1 MAGKRKAKQTKKE
14 TIIHLDQRLPEVT
27 GRNPYSIPVKHL
39 LPDNKGGYIEKDE
52 RRPSKTLLVNQIRE
66 EVDKWRESGYK
77 HPSGISDTSRRLM
90 EWWFDETHFFPDEE
104 PFKYYFAQREAIE
117 AIIYLYEVVKKRD
130 AADLIFQYMDPK
142 AYRDDLF
149 TTRKKIEETTRQKR
163 ILTRVVPETGL
174 IAHQEIPSSDHYRY
188 AVKMAT
194 GSGKT
199 LVMAMAVIWSYF
211 HKKFE
216 LDSNLSKS
224 FLIIAP
230 NVIVFE
236 RLKQDF
242 ESGKIF
248 REWDL
253 IPNEWKHDWQMTYI
267 LRGESRK
274 TSTEGT
280 LYLTNIHQMYEPRNE
295 SGTIDPVTRLLGPK
309 PKEATGSWEEN
320 ILDRIKAHDN
330 LFIINDEAHHVHDE
344 DLEWMQVILRLH
356 NHLKEKSSKGL
367 SLQLDFTATPKDQ
380 NGTFFPWIIC
390 DYPLAQAIEDRIVK
404 APLIVHQTDKTDP
417 EKYDRA
423 SVAYAEWISI
433 AISRWKDHHTA
444 YGKVKKKPVLF
455 IMAEN
460 TRDADDI
467 YASLKS
473 KSEFKGDG
481 QLLLIH
487 TDKKG
492 EIQKRDLE
500 KAREAARLIDKP
512 RSRIRAIVSVMML
525 REGWDVRSVSVILG
539 LRPFT
544 AKANI
549 LPEQAV
555 GRGLRLMKE
564 VGPDY
569 IQIVEVVGTQKF
581 EEFVKQLE
589 VEGVGVGYTH
599 KTPDIGQYVFPHNAK
614 LEFDIEIPLLTPS
627 YKRQIN
633 EIDALFIDELPP
645 NPRGLKVTGGVINKV
660 KLVETVTQKT
670 VAQKEVTIDEAVPE
684 INEILINLTNRICK
698 EARIVGHFAV
708 VYPLLRRYLKYV
720 FFGQEVD
727 LDNKKIRR
735 LFTDPRNTAEI
746 IKTLAKAIGDKS
758 VTKTTVKME
767 SVPLRLSELDGFYWK
782 RMWVELDKTIFNI
795 TPCFN
800 DFEKHFAQF
809 LDQANDITKFA
820 KLAETYT
827 KFSIEYINHKGAIAY
842 YYPDFVAEQKINEEK
857 VMWLIE
863 TKGWEQEDVPLKDA
877 RAEKWC
883 KDATKLTFV
892 DWFYLKVP
900 YNPYLSITNNL
911 TSIPCNTFKEF
922 SEEIIIFPTE
932 VGGAKGLWS

>member
-1 MAGKRKAKQTKKE
+1 MARKRKAKLTQKE
-14 TIIHLDQRLPEVT
+14 AIIHLDQRLPEVT
-27 GRNPYSIPVKHL
+27 GRDPYSIPVKHL
-39 LPDNKGGYIEKDE
+39 LPDKKGGYFEKDE
-52 RRPSKTLLVNQIRE
+52 RRPSKTLLANQIRE
-66 EVDKWRESGYK
+66 EVDKWRENGYER
-77 HPSGISDTSRRLM
+77 PRGISDTSKRLM
-90 EWWFDETHFFPDEE
+90 EWWFDETHFFPDGEA
-104 PFKYYFAQREAIE
+104 FNYYFAQREAIE
-117 AIIYLYEVVKKRD
+117 TIIYLHEVIKKQE
-130 AADLIFQYMDPK
+130 AADLIFKYMDPK
-142 AYRDDLF
+142 AYKDDLF

-163 ILTRVVPETGL
+163 MLSRVVPETGL
-174 IAHQEIPSSDHYRY
+174 IAHQEIPAPDHYRY

-199 LVMAMAVIWSYF
+199 LVMAMAVAWSYF

-216 LDSNLSKS
+216 PDSNLSKS
-224 FLIIAP
+224 FLLVAP
-230 NVIVFE
+230 NIIVFE
-236 RLKQDF
+236 RLKEDF

-248 REWDL
+248 KEWDL
-253 IPNEWKHDWQMTYI
+253 IPSEWKHDWQMTYI

-280 LYLTNIHQMYEPRNE
+280 LYLTNIHQLYEPRNNDNYN
-295 SGTIDPVTRLLGPK
+295 DPVNRLLGPK
-309 PKEATGSWEEN
+309 PKEATGSWEEDL
-320 ILDRIKAHDN
+320 LDRIKAHDD
-330 LFIINDEAHHVHDE
+330 LLIINDEAHHVHDE
-344 DLEWMQVILRLH
+344 DLEWMQVVLRLH
-356 NHLKEKSSKGL
+356 NHLKEKGSKGL

-404 APLIVHQTDKTDP
+404 APLIVHQTDKADP
-417 EKYDRA
+417 EKYDSA

-433 AISRWKDHHTA
+433 AISRWKDHHNA

-460 TRDADDI
+460 TKDADDI

-473 KSEFKGDG
+473 KAEFKGND

-512 RSRIRAIVSVMML
+512 ENKIRAIVSVMML
-525 REGWDVRSVSVILG
+525 REGWDVRGVSVILG

-564 VGPDY
+564 VGPNY
-569 IQIVEVVGTQKF
+569 IQIVEIIGTQKF

-589 VEGVGVGYTH
+589 VEGVGVGYTRE
-599 KTPDIGQYVFPHNAK
+599 TPDMGQYVFPHKAK
-614 LEFDIEIPLLTPS
+614 AEFDIEIPLLTPS
-627 YKRQIN
+627 YTRQLRGL
-633 EIDALFIDELPP
+633 DASFIDELPA
-645 NPRGLKVTGGVINKV
+645 NPRGLKVTEGVINKV

-670 VAQKEVTIDEAVPE
+670 VAQKRVTIDEAVPG
-684 INEILINLTNRICK
+684 IHEILMNLTNRICK
-698 EARIVGHFAV
+698 EARIDGHFATI
-708 VYPLLRRYLKYV
+708 YPILQKYLKNV

-735 LFTDPRNTAEI
+735 LLTDSRNTAEI
-746 IKTLAKAIGDKS
+746 IKTLAKTIGDKS
-758 VTKTTVKME
+758 ITTTTVKMK
-767 SVPLRLSELDGFYWK
+767 SDPLRLSELDGFYWK
-782 RMWVELDKTIFNI
+782 RMWVELDNTIFNI

-809 LDQANDITKFA
+809 LDHANDITKFA
-820 KLAETYT
+820 ELAETYT

-842 YYPDFVAEQKINEEK
+842 YYPDFVAEQKVEDK
-857 VMWLIE
+857 TTMWLVE
-863 TKGWEQEDVPLKDA
+863 TKGWEQKDVPLKDA
-877 RAEKWC
+877 RAERWC
-883 KDATKLTFV
+883 EDATKLTGV
-892 DWFYLKVP
+892 DWRYLKVP
-900 YNPYLSITNNL
+900 YNPYLSISRNL
-911 TSIPCNTFKEF
+911 TSYPSATF
-922 SEEIIIFPTE
+922 SEFTEILNRILTDDQL
-932 VGGAKGLWS
+932 GLKM

>member
-1 MAGKRKAKQTKKE
+1 MARKRKAKRTQRE

-27 GRNPYSIPVKHL
+27 GRNAYSLPTKHL
-39 LPDNKGGYIEKDE
+39 EPDGKGGYIEKDE
-52 RRPSKTLLVNQIRE
+52 RRLSKTLLGNQIRKE
-66 EVDKWRESGYK
+66 TDKWRESGYK
-77 HPSGISDTSRRLM
+77 RPRGLSDTSRRLM
-90 EWWFDETHFFPDEE
+90 EWWFDETHFFPDGE

-117 AIIYLYEVVKKRD
+117 TTIYLYEVVRKRNP
-130 AADLIFQYMDPK
+130 ADIIFQYMDPK
-142 AYRDDLF
+142 AYGDDLF

-174 IAHQEIPSSDHYRY
+174 IAHQEIPAPDHYRY
-188 AVKMAT
+188 AIKMAT

-199 LVMAMAVIWSYF
+199 LVMAMAVAWSYF

-216 LDSNLSKS
+216 HDSKLSKS

-230 NVIVFE
+230 NIIVFE
-236 RLKQDF
+236 RLKEDF
-242 ESGKIF
+242 ENGKIF
-248 REWDL
+248 QEWDL
-253 IPNEWKHDWQMTYI
+253 IPSEWKHDWQMTYI

-274 TSTEGT
+274 TSTDGT
-280 LYLTNIHQMYEPRNE
+280 LYLTNIHQLYEPRNNNY
-295 SGTIDPVTRLLGPK
+295 GDDPVSRLLGPK
-309 PKEATGSWEEN
+309 PKEATGSWEMGLLE
-320 ILDRIKAHDN
+320 RIKAHND
-330 LFIINDEAHHVHDE
+330 LLLINDEAHHVHDE

-356 NHLKEKSSKGL
+356 NHLKEKRGKGL
-367 SLQLDFTATPKDQ
+367 SLQLDFSATPKDQ

-404 APLIVHQTDKTDP
+404 APLIVHQTDKADP

-433 AISRWKDHHTA
+433 AISRWKDHYEA

-460 TRDADDI
+460 TKDADNI
-467 YASLKS
+467 YASLKT
-473 KSEFKGDG
+473 KAEFKGAG

-500 KAREAARLIDKP
+500 IAREAARSIDRPESK
-512 RSRIRAIVSVMML
+512 IRAIVSVMML
-525 REGWDVRSVSVILG
+525 REGWDVRGVSVILG

-569 IQIVEVVGTQKF
+569 IQIVEIIGNQKF

-589 VEGVGVGYTH
+589 VEGVGVGYTRQ
-599 KTPDIGQYVFPHNAK
+599 TPDMGQYVFPHKAK
-614 LEFDIEIPLLTPS
+614 MGFDIEIPLLTPS
-627 YKRQIN
+627 YSRQLN
-633 EIDALFIDELPP
+633 GLDASFIDELPP
-645 NPRGLKVTGGVINKV
+645 NPRGLKVTEGVINKV
-660 KLVETVTQKT
+660 ELVETVTQKT
-670 VAQKEVTIDEAVPE
+670 VAQKKIMIDEAVPE

-698 EARIVGHFAV
+698 EVRLDGHFAV
-708 VYPLLRRYLKYV
+708 VYPLLRRYLKYL
-720 FFGQEVD
+720 FFGGEVD

-735 LFTDPRNTAEI
+735 LLTDSRNTAEI
-746 IKTLAKAIGDKS
+746 IKTLAKAIGEKS
-758 VTKTTVKME
+758 VTKTTVTMKSE
-767 SVPLRLSELDGFYWK
+767 PLRLSELDGFYWK
-782 RMWVELDKTIFNI
+782 RMWVELDQTIFNI

-809 LDQANDITKFA
+809 LDEAKDVTKFA
-820 KLAETYT
+820 KLAETFT
-827 KFSIEYINHKGAIAY
+827 KFSIEYINYKGAIAY
-842 YYPDFVAEQKINEEK
+842 YYPDFVAEQKVAEEK

-877 RAEKWC
+877 RAKRWC
-883 KDATKLTFV
+883 EDATKLTSKK
-892 DWFYLKVP
+892 WKYLKVS
-900 YNPYLSITNNL
+900 YSEYMKMTNNL
-911 TSIPCNTFKEF
+911 SVVKNNTFDEF
-922 SEEIIIFPTE
+922 TNNYNDLL
-932 VGGAKGLWS
+932 VKR

>member
-1 MAGKRKAKQTKKE
+1 MARKRKAKRTQKE
-14 TIIHLDQRLPEVT
+14 TIIHLDQRLPEVA
-27 GRNPYSIPVKHL
+27 GRDPYSIPTKHL
-39 LPDNKGGYIEKDE
+39 LPSGKGSYIEKDE

-66 EVDKWRESGYK
+66 DVDKWRENGYER
-77 HPSGISDTSRRLM
+77 PRGISDTSRRLM
-90 EWWFDETHFFPDEE
+90 EWWFDETHFFPDGE
-104 PFKYYFAQREAIE
+104 PFSYYFAQREAIE
-117 AIIYLYEVVKKRD
+117 TIIYLYEVIKKQE
-130 AADLIFQYMDPK
+130 AADLIFKYMDQK
-142 AYRDDLF
+142 AYVDDLF

-163 ILTRVVPETGL
+163 ILTRIVPETGL
-174 IAHQEIPSSDHYRY
+174 IAHQEIPAPDHYRY

-199 LVMAMAVIWSYF
+199 LVMAMAVAWSYF

-216 LDSNLSKS
+216 PDSNLSKS

-236 RLKQDF
+236 RLKDDF

-248 REWDL
+248 KDWDL

-267 LRGESRK
+267 LRGESRI

-280 LYLTNIHQMYEPRNE
+280 LYLTNIHQLYEPRNNDNYD
-295 SGTIDPVTRLLGPK
+295 DPVNRLLGPK
-309 PKEATGSWEEN
+309 PKEATGSWEEDL
-320 ILDRIKAHDN
+320 LDRIKAHDD
-330 LFIINDEAHHVHDE
+330 LLIINDEAHHVHDE
-344 DLEWMQVILRLH
+344 DLEWMQVIFRLH
-356 NHLKEKSSKGL
+356 NHLKDKGGKGI
-367 SLQLDFTATPKDQ
+367 SIQLDFTATPKDQ

-404 APLIVHQTDKTDP
+404 APLIVHQTDKADP

-433 AISRWKDHHTA
+433 AISRWKEHHKA
-444 YGKVKKKPVLF
+444 YSKVKKKPVLF

-467 YASLKS
+467 NASLKS
-473 KSEFKGDG
+473 KAEFKGDG

-512 RSRIRAIVSVMML
+512 ENKIRAIVSVMML
-525 REGWDVRSVSVILG
+525 REGWDVRGVSVILG

-564 VGPDY
+564 IGPDY
-569 IQIVEVVGTQKF
+569 IQIVEIVGTHKF

-589 VEGVGVGYTH
+589 VEGVGVGYTRQ
-599 KTPDIGQYVFPHNAK
+599 TPDMGQYVFPHKAK
-614 LEFDIEIPLLTPS
+614 MEFDIDIPLLTPS
-627 YKRQIN
+627 YARQVN
-633 EIDALFIDELPP
+633 GLDASFIDELPP
-645 NPRGLKVTGGVINKV
+645 NPRGLQVTEGVINKV
-660 KLVETVTQKT
+660 ELVETVTQKT
-670 VAQKEVTIDEAVPE
+670 VAQKKVTIDEAVPE

-698 EARIVGHFAV
+698 EARIDGHFAV
-708 VYPLLRRYLKYV
+708 VYPLLRKYLKYV

-758 VTKTTVKME
+758 ITTTTVEMKSE
-767 SVPLRLSELDGFYWK
+767 PLRFSELDGFYWK
-782 RMWVELDKTIFNI
+782 RMWVELDNTIFNI

-842 YYPDFVAEQKINEEK
+842 YYPDFVAEQKTGEK
-857 VMWLIE
+857 IAMWMIE

-877 RAEKWC
+877 RAERWC
-883 KDATKLTFV
+883 EDATRLTKTTWKYVKIKYLDYMALSKDLNKMPADLFMEFMASLDERNTVRQTGFV
-892 DWFYLKVP
+892 
-900 YNPYLSITNNL
+900 
-911 TSIPCNTFKEF
+911 
-922 SEEIIIFPTE
+922 
-932 VGGAKGLWS
+932 

>member
-1 MAGKRKAKQTKKE
+1 MARKRKAKRTQRE
-14 TIIHLDQRLPEVT
+14 TIIQLDQRLPEVT
-27 GRNPYSIPVKHL
+27 GRDPYSIPVKHL

-66 EVDKWRESGYK
+66 AVDTWRESSYERPQGV
-77 HPSGISDTSRRLM
+77 SDTSKRLM
-90 EWWFDETHFFPDEE
+90 EWWFDETHFFPDGES
-104 PFKYYFAQREAIE
+104 FSYYFAQREAIE
-117 AIIYLYEVVKKRD
+117 TIIYLYEVVKKQE
-130 AADLIFQYMDPK
+130 AADLIFKYMDSR
-142 AYRDDLF
+142 AYKDDLF

-163 ILTRVVPETGL
+163 MLSRVVPETGL
-174 IAHQEIPSSDHYRY
+174 IAHQEIPASDHYRY
-188 AVKMAT
+188 AIKMAT

-199 LVMAMAVIWSYF
+199 LVMAMVVAWSYF

-216 LDSNLSKS
+216 PDSNLSES
-224 FLIIAP
+224 FLMIAP
-230 NVIVFE
+230 NIIVFE
-236 RLKQDF
+236 RLKEDF
-242 ESGKIF
+242 KSGEIF
-248 REWDL
+248 KEWDL

-267 LRGESRK
+267 LRGECRK

-280 LYLTNIHQMYEPRNE
+280 LYLTNIHQLYEPRNNNNYN
-295 SGTIDPVTRLLGPK
+295 DPVNRLLGPK

-320 ILDRIKAHDN
+320 LMDRIKAHDD
-330 LFIINDEAHHVHDE
+330 LLIINDEAHHVHDE
-344 DLEWMQVILRLH
+344 DLEWMHVILRLH
-356 NHLKEKSSKGL
+356 NHIKDKGGKGL

-404 APLIVHQTDKTDP
+404 APLIVHQTDKADP

-433 AISRWKDHHTA
+433 AISRWKDHHKA

-467 YASLKS
+467 NASLKS
-473 KSEFKGDG
+473 KAEFKGYG

-500 KAREAARLIDKP
+500 KAREAARLIDRPENK
-512 RSRIRAIVSVMML
+512 IRAIVSVMML
-525 REGWDVRSVSVILG
+525 REGWDVRGVSVILG

-569 IQIVEVVGTQKF
+569 IQIVEIVGTQKF

-589 VEGVGVGYTH
+589 VEGVGVGYTRQ
-599 KTPDIGQYVFPHNAK
+599 TPDMGQYVFPHKAK
-614 LEFDIEIPLLTPS
+614 MEFDIEIPLLTPS
-627 YKRQIN
+627 YSRQLTGL
-633 EIDALFIDELPP
+633 DGSFIDELPP
-645 NPRGLKVTGGVINKV
+645 NPRGLRVTEGVINKV
-660 KLVETVTQKT
+660 ELVETVTQKT
-670 VAQKEVTIDEAVPE
+670 VAQKKVTIDEAVPE

-698 EARIVGHFAV
+698 EARLDGHFAV
-708 VYPLLRRYLKYV
+708 IYPLLRKYLKYV

-758 VTKTTVKME
+758 ITTTTVKMKSE
-767 SVPLRLSELDGFYWK
+767 PLRLSELDGFYWK
-782 RMWVELDKTIFNI
+782 RMWVELDNTIFNI

-809 LDQANDITKFA
+809 LDQAHDISKFA

-827 KFSIEYINHKGAIAY
+827 KFSIEYINHKGAISY
-842 YYPDFVAEQKINEEK
+842 YYPDFVAEQKKGEEII
-857 VMWLIE
+857 MWLIE

-877 RAEKWC
+877 RAERWC
-883 KDATKLTFV
+883 TDATKLTVV
-892 DWFYLKVP
+892 DWRYLKVP
-900 YNPYLSITNNL
+900 YSLYMSITNSL
-911 TSIPCNTFKEF
+911 ASMPSATFEEF
-922 SEEIIIFPTE
+922 IKIFE
-932 VGGAKGLWS
+932 R

>member
-1 MAGKRKAKQTKKE
+1 MARKRKAKRTQKE

-27 GRNPYSIPVKHL
+27 GRDPYSIPAKHL
-39 LPDNKGGYIEKDE
+39 LPDGKGGYIEKDE

-66 EVDKWRESGYK
+66 AVDKWRANGYERLQ
-77 HPSGISDTSRRLM
+77 GISATSKRLM
-90 EWWFDETHFFPDEE
+90 EWWFDETHFFPDGE
-104 PFKYYFAQREAIE
+104 PFSYYFAQREAIE
-117 AIIYLYEVVKKRD
+117 TIICLYEIVKKRE
-130 AADLIFQYMDPK
+130 AADLIFSYMDPL
-142 AYRDDLF
+142 AYGDDLF
-149 TTRKKIEETTRQKR
+149 TTRKKIEETTREKR

-174 IAHQEIPSSDHYRY
+174 IAHQEIPAPDHYRY
-188 AVKMAT
+188 AIKMAT
-194 GSGKT
+194 GAGKT
-199 LVMAMAVIWSYF
+199 LVIAMAVVWSYF

-216 LDSNLSKS
+216 PDSKLSKS

-236 RLKQDF
+236 RLKDDF

-248 REWDL
+248 QEWDL
-253 IPNEWKHDWQMTYI
+253 IPNEWKHDWQMTCI

-280 LYLTNIHQMYEPRNE
+280 IYLTNIHQLYEPRNNT
-295 SGTIDPVTRLLGPK
+295 GGNDPVTRLLGPK
-309 PKEATGSWEEN
+309 PKEATGSWEKDL
-320 ILDRIKAHDN
+320 LDRVKAHDD
-330 LFIINDEAHHVHDE
+330 LLIINDEAHHVHDE

-356 NHLKEKSSKGL
+356 NHLKEKGSKGL

-404 APLIVHQTDKTDP
+404 APLIVHQTDKADP
-417 EKYDRA
+417 EKYDSA

-433 AISRWKDHHTA
+433 AISRWKDHHKA

-467 YASLKS
+467 HASLKT
-473 KSEFKGDG
+473 KAEFKGDG

-512 RSRIRAIVSVMML
+512 ENKIRAIVSVMML
-525 REGWDVRSVSVILG
+525 REGWDVRGVSIILG

-564 VGPDY
+564 VGPYY
-569 IQIVEVVGTQKF
+569 IQIVEIIGTKKF

-589 VEGVGVGYTH
+589 VEGVGVGYTRQ
-599 KTPDIGQYVFPHNAK
+599 TPDMGPYVFPHKAK
-614 LEFDIEIPLLTPS
+614 AEFDIEIPLLTPS
-627 YKRQIN
+627 YTRQAKGLN
-633 EIDALFIDELPP
+633 SSFVDDLPT
-645 NPRGLKVTGGVINKV
+645 NPRGLKVTEGVINKV
-660 KLVETVTQKT
+660 ELVETVTQKT
-670 VAQKEVTIDEAVPE
+670 VAQKKVTIDEAVPE

-698 EARIVGHFAV
+698 EARIDGYFAV
-708 VYPLLRRYLKYV
+708 VYPILRKYLKNV

-727 LDNKKIRR
+727 LDNNKIKR
-735 LFTDPRNTAEI
+735 LLTDSRNTAEI
-746 IKTLAKAIGDKS
+746 IKTMAKAIGDKS
-758 VTKTTVKME
+758 IRKITVKMK
-767 SVPLRLSELDGFYWK
+767 SDPLRLSELDGFYWK
-782 RMWVELDKTIFNI
+782 RLWVELDKTIFNI

-800 DFEKHFAQF
+800 GFEIHFAQF
-809 LDQANDITKFA
+809 LDNALDISKFV

-842 YYPDFVAEQKINEEK
+842 YYPDFVAEQKTSEK
-857 VMWLIE
+857 ITIWLIE
-863 TKGWEQEDVPLKDA
+863 TKGWEQEDVPLKDD
-877 RAEKWC
+877 RAGRWC
-883 KDATKLTFV
+883 EDATKLTGV
-892 DWFYLKVP
+892 DWRYLKVP
-900 YNPYLSITNNL
+900 YVIYTTITKDLSLMPSSFLEFINIFKKYLKDEQ
-911 TSIPCNTFKEF
+911 IPFN
-922 SEEIIIFPTE
+922 
-932 VGGAKGLWS
+932 V

>member
-1 MAGKRKAKQTKKE
+1 MARKRKAKRTQKE

-27 GRNPYSIPVKHL
+27 GRDPYSIPVKHL
-39 LPDNKGGYIEKDE
+39 LPDKKGGYIEKDE

-66 EVDKWRESGYK
+66 DVDKWRENGYER
-77 HPSGISDTSRRLM
+77 PRGISDTSRRLM
-90 EWWFDETHFFPDEE
+90 EWWFDETHFFSNGES
-104 PFKYYFAQREAIE
+104 FKYYFAQREAIE
-117 AIIYLYEVVKKRD
+117 TIIYLYEVVKKQE
-130 AADLIFQYMDPK
+130 AADLIFKYMDQK
-142 AYRDDLF
+142 VYIDDLF
-149 TTRKKIEETTRQKR
+149 TTRKKIEETTRQR
-163 ILTRVVPETGL
+163 RMLTRIVPETGL
-174 IAHQEIPSSDHYRY
+174 IAHQEIPAPDHYRY
-188 AVKMAT
+188 AIKMAT

-199 LVMAMAVIWSYF
+199 LVMAMAVAWSYF

-216 LDSNLSKS
+216 PDSNLSKA
-224 FLIIAP
+224 FLVIAP
-230 NVIVFE
+230 NIIVFE
-236 RLKQDF
+236 RLKDDF

-248 REWDL
+248 KDWDL

-280 LYLTNIHQMYEPRNE
+280 LYLTNIHQLYEPRNNDNYD
-295 SGTIDPVTRLLGPK
+295 DPVNRLLGPK
-309 PKEATGSWEEN
+309 PKEATGSWEEDL
-320 ILDRIKAHDN
+320 LDRIKAHDD
-330 LFIINDEAHHVHDE
+330 LLIINDEAHHVHDE
-344 DLEWMQVILRLH
+344 DLEWMQVIFRLH
-356 NHLKEKSSKGL
+356 NNLKDRGGKGL

-404 APLIVHQTDKTDP
+404 APLIVHQTDKADP

-433 AISRWKDHHTA
+433 AISRWKDHHKA

-467 YASLKS
+467 NASLKS
-473 KSEFKGDG
+473 KAEFKGDG

-500 KAREAARLIDKP
+500 KAREAARLIDKAENK
-512 RSRIRAIVSVMML
+512 IRAIVSVMML

-569 IQIVEVVGTQKF
+569 IQIVEIVGTQKF

-589 VEGVGVGYTH
+589 VEGVGVGYTRQ
-599 KTPDIGQYVFPHNAK
+599 TPDMGQYVFPHKAK
-614 LEFDIEIPLLTPS
+614 MEFDIEIPLLTPS
-627 YKRQIN
+627 YSRQLGKL
-633 EIDALFIDELPP
+633 DASFIDQLPP
-645 NPRGLKVTGGVINKV
+645 NPRGLKVTEGVINKV
-660 KLVETVTQKT
+660 ELVETVTQKT
-670 VAQKEVTIDEAVPE
+670 VAQKKVTIDEAVPE

-698 EARIVGHFAV
+698 EARLDGHFAV
-708 VYPLLRRYLKYV
+708 IYPLLRKYLKYV

-758 VTKTTVKME
+758 ITTTTVKMKSE
-767 SVPLRLSELDGFYWK
+767 PLRLSELDGFYWK
-782 RMWVELDKTIFNI
+782 RMWSELDNTIFNI

-809 LDQANDITKFA
+809 LDQAHDISKFA

-842 YYPDFVAEQKINEEK
+842 YYPDFVAEQRTGEK
-857 VMWLIE
+857 VVMWMIE

-877 RAEKWC
+877 RAERWC
-883 KDATKLTFV
+883 EDASRLTKTTWKYVKVKYFDYMALSKDLSKMPADLFEEFIARLDNRNTVRQTEFV
-892 DWFYLKVP
+892 
-900 YNPYLSITNNL
+900 
-911 TSIPCNTFKEF
+911 
-922 SEEIIIFPTE
+922 
-932 VGGAKGLWS
+932 

>member
-1 MAGKRKAKQTKKE
+1 MARKRKAKRTKKE
-14 TIIHLDQRLPEVT
+14 AIIHLDQRLPEVL
-27 GRNPYSIPVKHL
+27 GRDPYSIPVKHL
-39 LPDNKGGYIEKDE
+39 LPDKKGGYIEKDE

-66 EVDKWRESGYK
+66 EVGKWRESGYEK
-77 HPSGISDTSRRLM
+77 PRGISDTSKRLI
-90 EWWFDETHFFPDEE
+90 EWWFDETHFFPNGEI
-104 PFKYYFAQREAIE
+104 FRYYFAQREAIE
-117 AIIYLYEVVKKRD
+117 TIIYLYEVVGKRD
-130 AADLIFQYMDPK
+130 AADLIFSYIDPL
-142 AYRDDLF
+142 AYGDDLF
-149 TTRKKIEETTRQKR
+149 STRKKIEETTRQKR
-163 ILTRVVPETGL
+163 MLTRVVPETGL
-174 IAHQEIPSSDHYRY
+174 IAHQEIPTPDHYRY
-188 AVKMAT
+188 AIKMAT

-199 LVMAMAVIWSYF
+199 LVMAMAVVWSYF
-211 HKKFE
+211 HRKFE
-216 LDSNLSKS
+216 LDSKLSKS

-236 RLKQDF
+236 RLKEDF
-242 ESGKIF
+242 ESGRIF
-248 REWDL
+248 QEWDL

-280 LYLTNIHQMYEPRNE
+280 LYLTNIHQLYEPRNN
-295 SGTIDPVTRLLGPK
+295 SGADDPVNRLLGSK
-309 PKEATGSWEEN
+309 PKEATGSWEEDLLN
-320 ILDRIKAHDN
+320 RIKAHDD
-330 LFIINDEAHHVHDE
+330 LLIINDEAHHVHDE

-356 NHLKEKSSKGL
+356 NHLKEKGSKGL

-404 APLIVHQTDKTDP
+404 APLIVHQTDKADP

-433 AISRWKDHHTA
+433 AISRWKDHHKA

-467 YASLKS
+467 YAALKPRP
-473 KSEFKGDG
+473 EFKGDG

-492 EIQKRDLE
+492 EITKGYLE
-500 KAREAARLIDKP
+500 KAREAARSIDK
-512 RSRIRAIVSVMML
+512 SESKIRAIVSVMML
-525 REGWDVRSVSVILG
+525 REGWDVRGVSVILG

-564 VGPDY
+564 VGPNY
-569 IQIVEVVGTQKF
+569 IQIVEIIGTQKF

-589 VEGVGVGYTH
+589 VEGVGVGYTRQ
-599 KTPDIGQYVFPHNAK
+599 TPDIGQYVFPHKAK
-614 LEFDIEIPLLTPS
+614 MEFDIEVPLLTPS
-627 YKRQIN
+627 YTH
-633 EIDALFIDELPP
+633 EFSGMDDSLIDELPA
-645 NPRGLKVTGGVINKV
+645 NPRGLKVTEGVINKV

-670 VAQKEVTIDEAVPE
+670 VAQKRVTIDEAVPE
-684 INEILINLTNRICK
+684 LNEILINLTNRVCK
-698 EARIVGHFAV
+698 EARIDGHFAV
-708 VYPLLRRYLKYV
+708 IYPLLRKYLKYV

-735 LFTDPRNTAEI
+735 LLTDSRNTAEI

-758 VTKTTVKME
+758 ITTTAVKMK
-767 SVPLRLSELDGFYWK
+767 SDPLRLSELDGFYWK

-809 LDQANDITKFA
+809 LDYANDISKFA

-827 KFSIEYINHKGAIAY
+827 KFSIEYINHKGAISY
-842 YYPDFVAEQKINEEK
+842 YYPDFMVEQKKGNE
-857 VMWLIE
+857 VIMWLIE

-877 RAEKWC
+877 RAERWC
-883 KDATKLTFV
+883 EDATKLTGV
-892 DWFYLKVP
+892 DWRYLKVP
-900 YNPYLSITNNL
+900 YSPYMSISRNL
-911 TSIPCNTFKEF
+911 TSYSSATFKEF
-922 SEEIIIFPTE
+922 IEILNRILTDDQL
-932 VGGAKGLWS
+932 GLKI